1 MRFTLPTGAELDVQ
15 RLDDV
20 LNSGALGIGA
30 DALMVSADTLR
41 AQGALERLALKL
53 TEGRCTLVAILGP
66 EAERVHDALDE
77 LLIGDGT
84 ATKPLPTTT
93 WHSDAA
99 EEAADILNMVEQMV
113 RSSDS
118 GHEPP
123 TILVIP
129 ALALV
134 PTDVQEL
141 LRQLNSDLGRETS
154 D

>member
-1 MRFTLPTGAELDVQ
+1 MKLTLPTGTELHIHQ
-15 RLDDV
+15 LNDV
-20 LNSGALGIGA
+20 LNGEAPGIAA
-30 DALMVSADTLR
+30 DALVVSADALR
-41 AQGALERLALKL
+41 AHGALERLARKLKK
-53 TEGRCTLVAILGP
+53 GRYTLVAILGP
-66 EAERVHDALDE
+66 EAEQVHDALDE
-77 LLIGDGT
+77 LLIGDG
-84 ATKPLPTTT
+84 AVVESLPTTT
-93 WHSDAA
+93 WHSSD